1 MVEKGERRV
10 NAKSLNSI
18 AKLGVRSQETI
29 TLCALGSQSSEAIK
43 AFEALASEHFG
54 EKEAVEQG
62 IIESEECTDTLLD
75 GMASNQIEGAV
86 VGIRVND
93 GIATAQLSFY
103 S

>member
-1 MVEKGERRV
+1 

-43 AFEALASEHFG
+43 AFEALAYEHFG

-62 IIESEECTDTLLD
+62 IIEPEESSDTLLD

-86 VGIRVND
+86 VGIRV
-93 GIATAQLSFY
+93 
-103 S
+103 